1 MPLYHIGI
9 MGVPPPQVLEALK
22 DMVLKSIGEFGLAK
36 EVAFTLADQPFEP
49 PQDHAA
55 VVVYFGS
62 PGAPDQSAKLK
73 QLMREGVAVLPVVS
87 SYAKVADEVPECLR
101 PINAI
106 DLNAADANQDRI
118 AVALLEVLGLLPRQR
133 RIFLSYRR
141 DESREVALQLF
152 ESLSARHFDVFVD
165 THAVP
170 FGVDFQEHL
179 WHRLSDCD
187 ALVMLDTLTYF
198 ESKWTRMEFG
208 KALAKDLIPVRLAWP
223 GVPRN
228 PRSISGLSMQFTDD
242 DFVDAAKSQLTD
254 ATLERCGLL
263 IEQARSKGL
272 ALRTVNMVS
281 TLTLNAQRIGGQF
294 LGLGPRRTVLIE
306 VPDKHRVLFFP
317 SVGVPTAEH
326 LHLVSALE
334 EEVDSRAV
342 VYDECGIAPGWQNHL
357 DWIGTQ
363 VKAARWL
370 KLGKARW
377 DLSTWVDDVA

>member
-22 DMVLKSIGEFGLAK
+22 ETVLKSVAEFGLSE
-36 EVAFTLADQPFEP
+36 EVALTISSDSFDP

-55 VVVYFGS
+55 VIVYFGAA
-62 PGAPDQSAKLK
+62 GAPDQSTKLRK
-73 QLMREGVAVLPVVS
+73 LMRDGVAVLPVVS
-87 SYAKVADEVPECLR
+87 SYANVTAEIPECLR

-106 DLNAADANQDRI
+106 DLLPTDAKQERI
-118 AVALLEVLGLLPRQR
+118 AAAALEVLGLLHRQR

-152 ESLSARHFDVFVD
+152 ESLSAKHFDVFVD

-187 ALVMLDTLTYF
+187 ALVMLDTPTYF

-223 GVPRN
+223 GVPRH
-228 PRSISGLSMQFTDD
+228 PRSISGLSMQFTDA
-242 DFVDAAKSQLTD
+242 DFEDAAKSRLTD
-254 ATLERCGLL
+254 ATLERCGLI

-281 TLTLNAQRIGGQF
+281 TLTLSAQRVGGHF

-306 VPDKHRVLFFP
+306 VPDNHRVLFFP

-326 LHLVSALE
+326 LHLVTALE
-334 EEVDSRAV
+334 GQSDSRGV
-342 VYDECGIAPGWQNHL
+342 VYDECGIAPGWQKHL

-363 VKAARWL
+363 IKAARWL
-370 KLGKARW
+370 KLGRARW
-377 DLSTWVDDVA
+377 DLSTWVDDAA

>member
-9 MGVPPPQVLEALK
+9 MGVPPPAVLDALK
-22 DMVLKSIGEFGLAK
+22 ETVLKSVVEFGLAE
-36 EVAFTLADQPFEP
+36 EVALSLPNEAFDP

-55 VVVYFGS
+55 VVVYFGA
-62 PGAPDQSAKLK
+62 PGAPDQTAKLK
-73 QLMREGVAVLPVVS
+73 RLMRDGVAVLPVVS
-87 SYAKVADEVPECLR
+87 SYSRVGAEIPDCLK

-106 DLNAADANQDRI
+106 DLNTADAKQERI
-118 AVALLEVLGLLPRQR
+118 AAALLEVLGLLPRQR

-152 ESLSARHFDVFVD
+152 ESLAAKHFDVFVD

-170 FGVDFQEHL
+170 FGMDFQEHL

-187 ALVMLDTLTYF
+187 ALVMLDTQTYF
-198 ESKWTRMEFG
+198 DSKWTRMEFG

-223 GVPRN
+223 GVPRHA
-228 PRSISGLSMQFTDD
+228 RSISGLSMEFTDA
-242 DFVDAAKSQLTD
+242 DFVDAARSRLTD

-272 ALRTVNMVS
+272 ALRTVSMVS
-281 TLTLNAQRIGGQF
+281 TLTTSAQRIGGQF
-294 LGLGPRRTVLIE
+294 LGLGPRRTVLVE
-306 VPDKHRVLFFP
+306 VPDNHRVLFFP

-334 EEVDSRAV
+334 EKADSRAV

-370 KLGKARW
+370 KLGKAKW
-377 DLSTWVDDVA
+377 DLSTWVDDAA